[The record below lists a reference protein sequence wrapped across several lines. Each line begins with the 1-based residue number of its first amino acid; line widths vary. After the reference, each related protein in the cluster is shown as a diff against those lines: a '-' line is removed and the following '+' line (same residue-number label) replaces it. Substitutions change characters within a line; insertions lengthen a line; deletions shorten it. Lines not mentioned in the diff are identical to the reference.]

1 MTMAEISL
9 AGLMLCIATK
19 TSLECANNIR
29 TNERIYV
36 WVNYQHEELGDT
48 LCEIKRIG
56 NLNQHQFIKIGDE
69 KFTSVNVA
77 ISSLKMADDNFRMA
91 RMQHPNRSYD
101 RYQKIAFLVNTAL
114 KENANLLVM
123 PELALLKNGYLYW
136 QEQVRAI
143 IWL

>member
-1 MTMAEISL
+1 MAEISL

-77 ISSLKMADDNFRMA
+77 ISSLKMLMITSEWPVCSILTEAMTDIKKS
-91 RMQHPNRSYD
+91 HS
-101 RYQKIAFLVNTAL
+101 
-114 KENANLLVM
+114 
-123 PELALLKNGYLYW
+123 
-136 QEQVRAI
+136 
-143 IWL
+143 